1 MCSPPFEAA
10 FFRLRSL
17 VPGFS
22 LRNPYTVV
30 VGALIVAILG
40 VTALARMPVDVFPD
54 LKMPAVVVATFYPGM
69 PPLDVERDI
78 TTRFERFFTLGSGI
92 DHLESRSLPGVSII
106 RVYFHSDVDID
117 AASAQLGTLA
127 MADLGVLPPGTLPPL
142 VLKFDASSLPVVLVT
157 MEGTGFSEVALQDQA
172 RYNVRNQIATVQ
184 GASIP
189 MPFGGKFRQIMAYAD
204 RKALEARGLTL
215 HDVVNALNQSN
226 LILPAGDAKIGSTD
240 YFIYSNSMVPNV
252 DDLNSVPVKVGE
264 GQVPVLMRD
273 VAAVKDAAAIQYNKV
288 LIDGQPSVYIPV
300 LKQTGSNTIA
310 VVDGV
315 NKLLPHV
322 TGLPAGMKLKT
333 IFDQSGYIVDAVRSL
348 EHEAVS
354 GSILA
359 SVMILIFLGS
369 FRSTFAIFLSIPLSI
384 LAGAFG
390 LFIDGAT
397 INLMT
402 LGGFALAIGRLV
414 DDSVVVLENINRHLA
429 EGSAPE
435 VAARE
440 GAEEVALPVL
450 ASTLTT
456 IIVFFPVMF
465 LFGVAKYLFS
475 ALALAVVLSMIASYV
490 VAMSIIPIYC
500 ARFLTA
506 AEAKRLEA
514 ALEGIEESPE
524 EALDDPGFFAAFN
537 RHYQRFGDWY
547 ERQLA
552 RALDHKLIVLT
563 TLALVFVGSMALYPL
578 LGTQHFPTTDAGK
591 FTINIRSPLGSRLEV
606 TEDLSR
612 EVEKVIRQ
620 VIPPHD
626 LDMVVANLGLAPS
639 IAAIYS
645 NNSGQDTG
653 QVLVSL
659 KPGHS
664 RSSFFYIEQLR
675 VALKQQVP
683 DVRAFFQSGSIID
696 AVLNFGSAAP
706 IDVQLSGPDYKE
718 LFTAAGQVRKSLRV
732 LPQVADAFVPEES
745 GYPTLDIKVDRTRA
759 GRLGLTQKDVVTNVI
774 TALTSNQMI
783 SPSIW
788 IDRKT
793 GNDYF
798 LTAQY
803 RESDIDSYETLLD
816 IPVLTRDTDKG
827 HSDSVLLRNIAS
839 IVHESHPAEADHYNI
854 QRVVDVLIDPSTTDL
869 GGTQTA
875 IARALKKVHLPSDIQ
890 VNFRGS
896 VAAMQKSFSSFG
908 FGLAMAV
915 VLLYLV
921 MVAQFKSFLD
931 PVIIMFAV
939 PMGLIGVTWT
949 LLLTGTT
956 LNIESFMGIIVMVGI
971 VVSNSILLVD
981 FANQRYRGGQ
991 ELRRAVLE
999 SARIRMRPILMT
1011 ALATVAGLLPIALKI
1026 GEGSEASAP
1035 LARAAVGGLAVSTV
1049 LTLILVPSIYELF
1062 YSRRRENT

>member
-1 MCSPPFEAA
+1 
-10 FFRLRSL
+10 
-17 VPGFS
+17 VPTFS
-22 LRNPYTVV
+22 LRNPYTII
-30 VGALIVAILG
+30 VGALIIAILG
-40 VTALARMPVDVFPD
+40 VTAFTEMPVDVFPS

-69 PPLDVERDI
+69 PPLDMERDI
-78 TTRFERFFTLGSGI
+78 TTRYERFFTLGSGI
-92 DHLESRSLPGVSII
+92 DHMESRSLPGVSII
-106 RVYFHSDVDID
+106 RVYFHPGVDVDA
-117 AASAQLGTLA
+117 AASQLGTLA

-142 VLKFDASSLPVVLVT
+142 VLKYDASSLPVVLVT
-157 MEGTGFSEVALQDQA
+157 LEGKGFSEVDLQDQA

-240 YFIYSNSMVPNV
+240 YFIYSNSMVSDINE
-252 DDLNSVPVKVGE
+252 LNSVPVKIGKGE
-264 GQVPVLMRD
+264 VPVLMED
-273 VAAVKDAAAIQYNKV
+273 VADVKDAAAIQYNKV
-288 LIDGQPSVYIPV
+288 LINGQASVYIPV
-300 LKQTGSNTIA
+300 LKQTGANTIA

-315 NKLLPHV
+315 HQLLPHI
-322 TGLPAGMKLKT
+322 TGLPSGLKLKT
-333 IFDQSGYIVDAVRSL
+333 IFDQSGYIVDAIHSL

-359 SVMILIFLGS
+359 SLMILIFLGS

-397 INLMT
+397 INIMT

-429 EGSAPE
+429 EGSPPE

-475 ALALAVVLSMIASYV
+475 ALALAVVVSMIASYV
-490 VAMSIIPIYC
+490 VAMSVIPIYC
-500 ARFLTA
+500 ARFLNSE
-506 AEAKRLEA
+506 EARKLEA
-514 ALEGIEESPE
+514 AMEGTEDATEG
-524 EALDDPGFFAAFN
+524 GFFAAFN
-537 RHYQRFGDWY
+537 RYYERFGNWY
-547 ERQLA
+547 ERQLE
-552 RALDHKLIVLT
+552 RALNHKLIVIGTLT
-563 TLALVFVGSMALYPL
+563 AVFLISLAVFPL
-578 LGTQHFPTTDAGK
+578 LGTQLFPTTDAGK
-591 FTINIRSPLGSRLEV
+591 FTINFRAPLGARLEV

-612 EVEKVIRQ
+612 QVEKVIRE
-620 VIPPHD
+620 VVPSHD

-639 IAAIYS
+639 ISAIYS
-645 NNSGQDTG
+645 TNSGEDTG
-653 QVLVSL
+653 QILVSL
-659 KPGHS
+659 KPGHEQ
-664 RSSFFYIEQLR
+664 SSFYYINRLR
-675 VALKQQVP
+675 GALKQQVP

-718 LFTAAGQVRKSLRV
+718 LFSAAGQVRKAMRP
-732 LPQVADAFVPEES
+732 LPEVADAFIPEES

-783 SPSIW
+783 APSIW

-803 RESDIDSYETLLD
+803 RESDIDSYETRHD

-827 HSDSVLLRNIAS
+827 HADAVLLRNIAS
-839 IVHESHPAEADHYNI
+839 VVHESHPAEADHYNI
-854 QRVVDVLIDPSTTDL
+854 QRVVDVLIDPATSDL

-875 IARALKKVHLPSDIQ
+875 IQNALKNVHLPSDIQ
-890 VNFRGS
+890 VDFRGS

-908 FGLAMAV
+908 FGLSMAV
-915 VLLYLV
+915 ILLYLV

-939 PMGLIGVTWT
+939 PMGLIGVIWT

-981 FANQRYRGGQ
+981 FANQRFRGGQ
-991 ELRRAVLE
+991 DLRRAVIE

-1035 LARAAVGGLAVSTV
+1035 LARAAVGGLAVSTL
-1049 LTLILVPSIYELF
+1049 LTLILVPAIYELI
-1062 YSRRRENT
+1062 YSKRRTNF